1 MEGVPRSNGSVNM
14 SEDYGFTKRAAAGRD
29 LSVLFSFLF
38 IFLVT
43 ADQLIKL
50 LVVNQVKPLRQI
62 ELIEGF
68 FSLHYAENTGSAFSL
83 FADKPWGIYFLS
95 GVSVVLGVLIFIL
108 MIVASRKNMKL
119 IALAFCL
126 LSSGAVGN
134 LIDRVRLRYVVDFL
148 RFDFGE
154 HTFPI
159 FNFADI
165 CAVLG
170 TVLLICI
177 IIFGAK
183 YFEKF
188 WNVLFKKKEKQNAD

>member
-1 MEGVPRSNGSVNM
+1 M
-14 SEDYGFTKRAAAGRD
+14 SENELYFKKAPKLDVC
-29 LSVLFSFLF
+29 VLFSFLF
-38 IFLVT
+38 VFLVT

-50 LVVNQVKPLRQI
+50 LVVNYVKPFGQV

-68 FSLHYAENTGSAFSL
+68 FSLYYAENTGSAFSM

-95 GVSVVLGVLIFIL
+95 GVSVVLGILIFIL
-108 MIVASRKNMKL
+108 MIVASRKDMKL
-119 IALAFCL
+119 IAFAFCL

-154 HTFPI
+154 YTFPI

-170 TVLLICI
+170 TILLICI
-177 IIFGAK
+177 IIFDAK

-188 WNVLFKKKEKQNAD
+188 WNVLFKKKVKQNAD